1 MKNILHLFKRDVQ
14 NVSRSVIGLVV
25 VMGLI
30 IVPCLYAW
38 FNIAGS
44 WDPYGNIGNLKIAVV
59 NTDEGY
65 ESDLIPVEV
74 NVGENVTA
82 TLRGNE
88 SFDWVV
94 LNNREKAIEGVK
106 SGAYYAAVV
115 IPKTFS
121 ADMMTLF
128 STDVK
133 HADIEF
139 YENQKANAIAQIVTE
154 KGSSAVQSQVNETF
168 TETITSIGLKTVSS
182 LLDYMSTDQVSNFIA
197 NLSSTLGDSIE
208 DLRDVQANASS
219 LAGIL
224 SSTSDSLTSASGML
238 KQTGA
243 VDESTKQLM
252 EHAKSGIDDSKEALK
267 AANDAIDAAIDG
279 SAGSFDNVSAELA
292 KAFDTANQHVYLTVS
307 QLNDAAAALNARAKD
322 IDAMADQLR
331 SLADQVS
338 DENLKDGLK
347 SAATSLGR
355 IAVEYRNN
363 AKDLAATAKSLSDS
377 MAEVNNSRAE
387 VDQAIADAKA
397 GIAGAKS
404 DYDSTFSVKAKE
416 LKKTVS
422 GILDSLDGI
431 SGDLDSAVGGLTD
444 ASGSLAKGLSKAAK
458 LVNKASDQLG
468 EASDKISAFKD
479 ELDGAL
485 MSDDLAT
492 IETMIGNDPE
502 GLAVSLSGPV
512 ALDRIRNYGSAMA
525 PFYTILSL
533 WVGSIVLAAM
543 MKVSVDDELIN
554 ELIPVR
560 LHEIYLGRYL
570 FFGGL
575 ALLQATLVCAGD
587 ILFFGIQCDNPL
599 QFVLAGW
606 VASLVFSNIVYTL
619 TVSFGD
625 IGKALAVVL
634 LVMQVGGSGGTFP
647 IEMTGPVFQA
657 IYPFLPFTHG
667 INAMHAAMAGAYHME
682 YWVELGILASYLI
695 PSLALG
701 VVFRRPVIKA
711 NDWIIE
717 KLESTKLI

>member
-1 MKNILHLFKRDVQ
+1 MKTMI
-14 NVSRSVIGLVV
+14 SRRS
-25 VMGLI
+25 
-30 IVPCLYAW
+30 
-38 FNIAGS
+38 F
-44 WDPYGNIGNLKIAVV
+44 LKA
-59 NTDEGY
+59 
-65 ESDLIPVEV
+65 
-74 NVGENVTA
+74 TA
-82 TLRGNE
+82 
-88 SFDWVV
+88 
-94 LNNREKAIEGVK
+94 A
-106 SGAYYAAVV
+106 AAVV
-115 IPKTFS
+115 S
-121 ADMMTLF
+121 ALGLTGCG
-128 STDVK
+128 SS
-133 HADIEF
+133 
-139 YENQKANAIAQIVTE
+139 
-154 KGSSAVQSQVNETF
+154 GSSA
-168 TETITSIGLKTVSS
+168 
-182 LLDYMSTDQVSNFIA
+182 A
-197 NLSSTLGDSIE
+197 ASSTASSAAGSAVAASEAGQTFKVGIVNYVDHASLNQIVASVESRLDEVGAEKGVTFDYA
-208 DLRDVQANASS
+208 DYYANA
-219 LAGIL
+219 
-224 SSTSDSLTSASGML
+224 
-238 KQTGA
+238 Q
-243 VDESTKQLM
+243 
-252 EHAKSGIDDSKEALK
+252 
-267 AANDAIDAAIDG
+267 
-279 SAGSFDNVSAELA
+279 
-292 KAFDTANQHVYLTVS
+292 
-307 QLNDAAAALNARAKD
+307 
-322 IDAMADQLR
+322 ADQSNLNQIGAD
-331 SLADQVS
+331 LVADQV
-338 DENLKDGLK
+338 DVIVAVATPT
-347 SAATSLGR
+347 AATMLA
-355 IAVEYRNN
+355 AVEDTDIPVVYSAVTDPVSAGFDGEEGITGTSDALNTEAIMN
-363 AKDLAATAKSLSDS
+363 LITAINPDIDTIGLLYDLSQDAST
-377 MAEVNNSRAE
+377 
-387 VDQAIADAKA
+387 QAIADAKA
-397 GIAGAKS
+397 GISGAKS

-416 LKKTVS
+416 LKKTIS
-422 GILDSLDGI
+422 GVLDSLNGI
-431 SGDLDSAVGGLTD
+431 SGDLDSAVSGLTD

-479 ELDGAL
+479 ELDSAL
-485 MSDDLAT
+485 ISGDLAT
-492 IETMIGNDPE
+492 IKTMIGNDPE

-512 ALDRIRNYGSAMA
+512 ALDRKPVYPIRNYGSAMA